1 VVQGLFLDMKFL
13 VVGCGSIGQR
23 HLQNLRN
30 LSAGEIIVY
39 RVKKR
44 ELSEIEEKYCVRTYT
59 DLDEALD
66 QNPAAVLVTNP
77 TSLHMPIALA
87 AAKRG
92 CHLFIEKP
100 ISHSLDGV
108 DELVNIAGEKNLVI
122 LVGYNLRF
130 HQSVRLIKDLLDKNR
145 IGNVVS
151 ARVQAGQ
158 YLPDWHPYE
167 DYREG
172 HSASRSLGGGV
183 ILDLS
188 HELDYIRWFLGEVK
202 EVFSFSDKLSHLDI
216 DTEDVAEI
224 LLRFHSGA
232 IAEVHLDYVQRSSSR
247 SCQIIGEEGT
257 ILLDS
262 NEKNVKLFSIKDKKW
277 QVFPENLDYNQMY
290 VEEMKHFINCIEGKE
305 EPIIDVTEGKKVL
318 EIALAAKES
327 SKTGKVIKT

>member
-1 VVQGLFLDMKFL
+1 MQGLFFDMKFL

-23 HLQNLRN
+23 HIQNLRN
-30 LSAGEIIVY
+30 LSVGEIIVY

-44 ELSEIEEKYCVRTYT
+44 KLNEIEEKYRVRTYN

-66 QNPAAVLVTNP
+66 QNPTAVLVTNP

-87 AAKRG
+87 AARRG

-100 ISHSLDGV
+100 ISHSLDSTA
-108 DELVNIAGEKNLVI
+108 ELIDVARKNNLVI
-122 LVGYNLRF
+122 LVGYNMRF
-130 HQSVRLIKDLLDKNR
+130 HPSLILIKDLLNKNS
-145 IGNVVS
+145 IGNVIS

-172 HSASRSLGGGV
+172 YSAKKSLGGGV
-183 ILDLS
+183 ILDMS

-202 EVFSFSDKLSHLDI
+202 EVFSFSYKLSHLDI
-216 DTEDVAEI
+216 DTEGVAEI
-224 LLRFHSGA
+224 LLRFRSGA

-247 SCQIIGEEGT
+247 SCQIIGEDGT
-257 ILLDS
+257 ILWDS
-262 NEKNVKLFSIKDKKW
+262 NEKQVKLFSAKDKKW
-277 QVFPENLDYNQMY
+277 QVFPESIDYNQMY
-290 VEEMKHFINCIEGKE
+290 IEEMKHFINCIEGKE
-305 EPIIDVTEGKKVL
+305 EPLINETDGKKVL

-327 SKTGKVIKT
+327 SKTGKVVKL